1 MNMNTFQA
9 VFASLS
15 RSLSAISNMTFDSE
29 LLEVLEVYSNK
40 KTSQTTPDMK
50 MALQRENVVRNIL
63 SGNMISILRGVFVKE
78 IILKNKKERK
88 KSKHSLV
95 IY

>member
-29 LLEVLEVYSNK
+29 LLEVYSNK
-40 KTSQTTPDMK
+40 KTSHTTPDMK
-50 MALQRENVVRNIL
+50 MALQRENVVRNIF
-63 SGNMISILRGVFVKE
+63 SGNMISILRAVFVKE